1 MTNLKIP
8 SNIAISDSGFI
19 FLPTSGETF
28 TVNFLGSEVI
38 NLLKDNKSYN
48 EIIDHLFEEYDT
60 EIKTLTNDLNDFL
73 NQLKNL
79 NVLKEI

>member
-1 MTNLKIP
+1 MNNLKIP

-19 FLPTSGETF
+19 FLPTTGETF
-28 TVNFLGSEVI
+28 TVNFLGSEI
-38 NLLKDNKSYN
+38 IKLLKVDKSYN
-48 EIIDHLFEEYDT
+48 EIIDYLSDEYDAET
-60 EIKTLTNDLNDFL
+60 KTITNDLNDFL

>member
-1 MTNLKIP
+1 MNNLKIP

-19 FLPTSGETF
+19 FLPTTGETF
-28 TVNFLGSEVI
+28 TVNSLGSEI
-38 NLLKDNKSYN
+38 IKLLKIDKSYN
-48 EIIDHLFEEYDT
+48 EIIDYLSEEYDAET
-60 EIKTLTNDLNDFL
+60 KTLTNDLNDFL